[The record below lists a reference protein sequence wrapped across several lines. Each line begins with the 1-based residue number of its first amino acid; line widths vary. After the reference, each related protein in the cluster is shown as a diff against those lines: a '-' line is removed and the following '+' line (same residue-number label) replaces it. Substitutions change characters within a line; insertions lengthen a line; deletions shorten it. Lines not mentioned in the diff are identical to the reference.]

1 MVALILTLIIPIAVF
16 FSAAILTLSIYA
28 RSFKEAQSIVTP
40 LNIVIIIP
48 AAIGM
53 MPGMELNTI
62 TALVPILNVSLATKE
77 MLSGSTD
84 WFLLTE
90 VYVSLF
96 VLAGLSLWFCVK
108 WFNRED
114 IIFRY

>member
-1 MVALILTLIIPIAVF
+1 M
-16 FSAAILTLSIYA
+16 
-28 RSFKEAQSIVTP
+28 
-40 LNIVIIIP
+40 IIIP

-53 MPGMELNTI
+53 MPGMVLNTI

-77 MLSGSTD
+77 LLSGSTV

-90 VYVSLF
+90 VYSSLF